1 MDTTKTSQEDPPSP
15 HNLIVDFPS
24 KPRIVSQ
31 SQDIKSATPLSARPQ
46 VQFSKFSQLSMIPY
60 DDAQSKWYTREEEH
74 HFRNAV
80 AVDARRV
87 INLLQ
92 DATPALTSEETL
104 YECVGIEKFLFESS
118 HVVKMKWAHSD
129 AVLAAHRLHQGNNK
143 IENIAKTSMKSSQW
157 ARERAAEVAV
167 LYARIL

>member
-1 MDTTKTSQEDPPSP
+1 MMDTKTSQEEPPSP
-15 HNLIVDFPS
+15 HDLIVDFPS

-31 SQDIKSATPLSARPQ
+31 SQDIKSAAPLSARPR
-46 VQFSKFSQLSMIPY
+46 VQFSKFSQLIMIPY

-92 DATPALTSEETL
+92 DATPALTSEEIL
-104 YECVGIEKFLFESS
+104 YECVGIEKFLFRSS
-118 HVVKMKWAHSD
+118 NVVNMKWAHSD
-129 AVLAAHRLHQGNNK
+129 VVLAAQRIHRGNIRIEK
-143 IENIAKTSMKSSQW
+143 IGKASMMSSRW
-157 ARERAAEVAV
+157 ARERAAEVAAI
-167 LYARIL
+167 YARSL